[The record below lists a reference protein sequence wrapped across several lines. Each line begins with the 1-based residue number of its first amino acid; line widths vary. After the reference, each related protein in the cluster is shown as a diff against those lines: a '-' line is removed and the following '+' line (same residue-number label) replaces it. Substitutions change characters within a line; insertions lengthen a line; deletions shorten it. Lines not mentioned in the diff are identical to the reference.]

1 MISYLSQDLAFI
13 KFLLIGI
20 FTGLVVTLDGYARG
34 QILTP
39 TKKNGEVHKART
51 VALYLSIIL
60 FSSFAA
66 IIMGA
71 IAQELKLSSN
81 MSFIIAGLG
90 GIVGRDI
97 IHVLSRNF
105 LKNVEQKTNSVEEL
119 TAFID
124 NIKTMNN
131 SMNSTN
137 SSNCNNSTNSSSNNT
152 NNSNRTFNEIDNPQK
167 DSK

>member
-39 TKKNGEVHKART
+39 IKKNGEVHKART

-119 TAFID
+119 SILMD
-124 NIKTMNN
+124 NIKSMNN
-131 SMNSTN
+131 
-137 SSNCNNSTNSSSNNT
+137 NNNN
-152 NNSNRTFNEIDNPQK
+152 NNNNNHNNPGNSNRSFNEADNPK
-167 DSK
+167 DLK

>member
-13 KFLLIGI
+13 KFLFIGI

-137 SSNCNNSTNSSSNNT
+137 NTNNCNSSTNNSST

>member
-1 MISYLSQDLAFI
+1 MISYLSQDLAFV
-13 KFLLIGI
+13 KFLFIGI

-39 TKKNGEVHKART
+39 TKENGEVHKART

-105 LKNVEQKTNSVEEL
+105 LKNVEQKTNSIEDL
-119 TAFID
+119 NMFMD
-124 NIKTMNN
+124 NIKNMNN
-131 SMNSTN
+131 NNNNNNTYNNTNTNTSN
-137 SSNCNNSTNSSSNNT
+137 SSNVN
-152 NNSNRTFNEIDNPQK
+152 NPQK

>member
-1 MISYLSQDLAFI
+1 MISYLSQDLSFI
-13 KFLLIGI
+13 KFLLTGI

-66 IIMGA
+66 IIMGT

-119 TAFID
+119 TAFMD

-131 SMNSTN
+131 SMNNTN
-137 SSNCNNSTNSSSNNT
+137 SSNCNNSTNSS
-152 NNSNRTFNEIDNPQK
+152 NRTFNESNNPQK

>member
-1 MISYLSQDLAFI
+1 MISYLSQDLAFV
-13 KFLLIGI
+13 KFLFIGI

-39 TKKNGEVHKART
+39 TKENGEVHKART

-105 LKNVEQKTNSVEEL
+105 LKNVEQKTNSIEDL
-119 TAFID
+119 NMFMD
-124 NIKTMNN
+124 NIKNMNN
-131 SMNSTN
+131 NNNNNNSTN
-137 SSNCNNSTNSSSNNT
+137 SSNTSNTSNSSNVN
-152 NNSNRTFNEIDNPQK
+152 NPQK

>member
-1 MISYLSQDLAFI
+1 MISYLSQDLAFV
-13 KFLLIGI
+13 KFLFIGI

-39 TKKNGEVHKART
+39 TKENGEVHKART

-105 LKNVEQKTNSVEEL
+105 LKNVEQKTNSIEDL
-119 TAFID
+119 NIFMD
-124 NIKTMNN
+124 NIKNMNN
-131 SMNSTN
+131 NNNNNTNTSSTSN
-137 SSNCNNSTNSSSNNT
+137 SSNVN
-152 NNSNRTFNEIDNPQK
+152 NPQK

>member
-1 MISYLSQDLAFI
+1 MISYLSQDLAFV
-13 KFLLIGI
+13 KFLFIGI

-39 TKKNGEVHKART
+39 TKENGEVHKART

-105 LKNVEQKTNSVEEL
+105 LKNVEQKTNSIEDL
-119 TAFID
+119 NIFMD
-124 NIKTMNN
+124 NIKNMNN
-131 SMNSTN
+131 NNNNNTNTSSTSN
-137 SSNCNNSTNSSSNNT
+137 SSNSSNVN
-152 NNSNRTFNEIDNPQK
+152 NPQK

>member
-1 MISYLSQDLAFI
+1 MISYLSQDLAFV
-13 KFLLIGI
+13 KFLFTGI

-39 TKKNGEVHKART
+39 TKENGEVHKART

-60 FSSFAA
+60 FSSFGA
-66 IIMGA
+66 IIMGT

-81 MSFIIAGLG
+81 MCFIISGLG

-105 LKNVEQKTNSVEEL
+105 LKNVEQKTNSIEDL
-119 TAFID
+119 NMFMD
-124 NIKTMNN
+124 NIKNMNN
-131 SMNSTN
+131 MNNNTNNTN
-137 SSNCNNSTNSSSNNT
+137 SSNANDAN
-152 NNSNRTFNEIDNPQK
+152 NPQK

>member
-105 LKNVEQKTNSVEEL
+105 LKKVEQKTNSVEEL
-119 TAFID
+119 TAFMD

-131 SMNSTN
+131 SMNSSNNTN
-137 SSNCNNSTNSSSNNT
+137 SSNNSS
-152 NNSNRTFNEIDNPQK
+152 NSNCTFNEIDNPQK

>member
-1 MISYLSQDLAFI
+1 MISYLGQDLTFI
-13 KFLLIGI
+13 KFLFIGI

-66 IIMGA
+66 VIMGA

-81 MSFIIAGLG
+81 LSFIIAGLG

-119 TAFID
+119 TMFMD
-124 NIKTMNN
+124 SIKNMN
-131 SMNSTN
+131 TN
-137 SSNCNNSTNSSSNNT
+137 SNNT
-152 NNSNRTFNEIDNPQK
+152 NSNNANNNTTFNTIDNPQK

>member
-1 MISYLSQDLAFI
+1 MISYLSQDLAFV
-13 KFLLIGI
+13 KFLFIGI

-39 TKKNGEVHKART
+39 TKENGEVHKART

-105 LKNVEQKTNSVEEL
+105 LKNVDKKTSSMDDL
-119 TAFID
+119 TIFMD
-124 NIKTMNN
+124 NIKNMNN
-131 SMNSTN
+131 NN
-137 SSNCNNSTNSSSNNT
+137 NNNNSTNTNTSNSSNVN
-152 NNSNRTFNEIDNPQK
+152 NPQK

>member
-1 MISYLSQDLAFI
+1 MISYLSQDLAFV
-13 KFLLIGI
+13 KFLFIGI

-39 TKKNGEVHKART
+39 TKENGEVHKART

-105 LKNVEQKTNSVEEL
+105 LKNVEQKTNSVDEL
-119 TAFID
+119 NMFMD
-124 NIKTMNN
+124 NIKNMNN
-131 SMNSTN
+131 NNNINNNNSCNNTNTSNSTN
-137 SSNCNNSTNSSSNNT
+137 V
-152 NNSNRTFNEIDNPQK
+152 DNPQK

>member
-13 KFLLIGI
+13 KFLFIGI

>member
-1 MISYLSQDLAFI
+1 MISYLSQDLAFV
-13 KFLLIGI
+13 KFLFIGI

-39 TKKNGEVHKART
+39 TKENGEVHKART

-105 LKNVEQKTNSVEEL
+105 LKNVEQKTNSIEDL
-119 TAFID
+119 NMFMD
-124 NIKTMNN
+124 NIKNMNN
-131 SMNSTN
+131 
-137 SSNCNNSTNSSSNNT
+137 NNNNNNTYNNTNT
-152 NNSNRTFNEIDNPQK
+152 NNSNSSNVNNPQK

>member
-119 TAFID
+119 TAFMD

-131 SMNSTN
+131 SMNNSTN
-137 SSNCNNSTNSSSNNT
+137 NTNSTNST
-152 NNSNRTFNEIDNPQK
+152 NNSNNSNCTFNEIDNPQK

>member
-66 IIMGA
+66 VIMGA

-81 MSFIIAGLG
+81 LSFIIAGLG

-119 TAFID
+119 TMFMD
-124 NIKTMNN
+124 SIKNMNN
-131 SMNSTN
+131 TN
-137 SSNCNNSTNSSSNNT
+137 TTNTNNSSNNT
-152 NNSNRTFNEIDNPQK
+152 NNTNNTIDNPQK
-167 DSK
+167 DLK